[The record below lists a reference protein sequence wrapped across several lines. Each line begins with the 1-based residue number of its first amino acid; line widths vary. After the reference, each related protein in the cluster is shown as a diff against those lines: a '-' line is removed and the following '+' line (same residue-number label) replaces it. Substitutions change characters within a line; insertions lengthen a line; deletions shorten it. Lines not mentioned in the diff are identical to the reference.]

1 MWKGSATRFLATSLV
16 KACVALT
23 LLLPVQSIPSFGQ
36 DSAAQ
41 ASLAPGRK
49 LKVALYAG
57 TPTSILKDEG
67 ANSRGVGFEL
77 GREMA
82 KRLGVEYEPIVF
94 AKNADVLE
102 AVQKGAADVAFTNAS
117 PARAQLMDF
126 GPPYLDIELGYLAP
140 ADSTL
145 QSLGD
150 VDRPGRKI
158 GVTLGSSSQGV
169 LTRDLKQAQVI
180 PSETFAIALDMLAT
194 CKIDAFATNK
204 ATLFEM
210 AEKLPGSRVLNG
222 HWGLERHAI
231 AVPKGREAGLSFVRG
246 FTRDARVEGIV
257 AAAIARSG
265 LRGALVS
272 TSD

>member
-180 PSETFAIALDMLAT
+180 PSET